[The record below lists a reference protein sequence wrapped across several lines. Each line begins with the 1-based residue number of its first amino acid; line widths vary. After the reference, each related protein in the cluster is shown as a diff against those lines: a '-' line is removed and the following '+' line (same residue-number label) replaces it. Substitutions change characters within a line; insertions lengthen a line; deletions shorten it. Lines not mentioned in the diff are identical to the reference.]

1 MNTLSDS
8 FSVMFH
14 LRPIKSQD
22 GKLPVYARVTV
33 NGKRIEISLKQKF
46 QLLTGTKEREWQKIT
61 MKNVSG

>member
-1 MNTLSDS
+1 
-8 FSVMFH
+8 MFH